1 MPCSCS
7 RRVITQVVDPGKAP
21 PAAKGKAA
29 KAREA
34 AAQAQEREAEELR
47 RQKLA
52 RADARAAARRAA
64 APPVMSF
71 AEQMRTLQQ
80 RAGQSTG
87 PSSQVWVNDA
97 PRRVSLTPTRPTG
110 WHSWQQA
117 ARQASHQAGM
127 DQRGSAVAAAAH
139 LTPQAG
145 MDRRGSAVA
154 AASHLTPRTYEEH
167 DGRNRRAHAAL
178 AKIAGASPT
187 TPGSQ
192 TRRRLS
198 LGLTLGSFGGAGRRA
213 TDSDGGGANRYR
225 TPDRSRQSRRGS
237 KVAASPPVDM
247 AKPAD
252 CE

>member
-110 WHSWQQA
+110 WQQA
-117 ARQASHQAGM
+117 ARQASH
-127 DQRGSAVAAAAH
+127 
-139 LTPQAG
+139 QAG